1 MVDGTP
7 SPLKS
12 QARIGRFFQASGL
25 DLSSLP
31 VPEDGVL
38 VERNQAFTKCV
49 KECVVSFSFES
60 LTSYLAEFVAKQH
73 P

>member
-12 QARIGRFFQASGL
+12 QARIRRFFQASGL

-38 VERNQAFTKCV
+38 VERNQAFRKCV
-49 KECVVSFSFES
+49 KECVVSFTLEY
-60 LTSYLAEFVAKQH
+60 LTYYLTELVA
-73 P
+73 